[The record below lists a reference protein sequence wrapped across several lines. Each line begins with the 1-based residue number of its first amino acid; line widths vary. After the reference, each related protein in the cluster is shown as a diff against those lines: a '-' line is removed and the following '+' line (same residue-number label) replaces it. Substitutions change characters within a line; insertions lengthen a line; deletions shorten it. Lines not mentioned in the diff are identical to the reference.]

1 MNRFSQSLSSA
12 QQARA
17 ERRGQRAARRQME
30 REVLDLVSTPSGR
43 RELDS
48 IMRRHTPEENSELE
62 SILTRLAS

>member
-1 MNRFSQSLSSA
+1 MNRIISSLSSA
-12 QQARA
+12 QQARD
-17 ERRGQRAARRQME
+17 ERRAQRAARRQME